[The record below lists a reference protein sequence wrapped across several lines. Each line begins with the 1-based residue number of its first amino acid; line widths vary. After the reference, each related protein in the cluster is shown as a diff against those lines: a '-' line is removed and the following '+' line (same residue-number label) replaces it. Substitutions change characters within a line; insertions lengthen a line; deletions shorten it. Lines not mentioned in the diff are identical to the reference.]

1 MNWSSPFWNRGID
14 NKVCQ
19 TAHASIY
26 KYLQDM
32 YQITRQLTIYN
43 QQFTIALYVFFKP
56 STVSVTL
63 FDRFLRSSMFYPD
76 VKYRRCVN
84 DANV

>member
-32 YQITRQLTIYN
+32 YVCMYLYKLCAQCHVDIVLITDCYILPDACLKDNKYWK
-43 QQFTIALYVFFKP
+43 LYCETF
-56 STVSVTL
+56 VSRSDPTL
-63 FDRFLRSSMFYPD
+63 
-76 VKYRRCVN
+76 N
-84 DANV
+84 